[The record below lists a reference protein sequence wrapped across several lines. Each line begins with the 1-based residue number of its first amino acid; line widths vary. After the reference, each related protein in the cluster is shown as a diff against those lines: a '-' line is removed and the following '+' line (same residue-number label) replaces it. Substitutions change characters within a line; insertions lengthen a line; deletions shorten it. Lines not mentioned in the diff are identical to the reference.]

1 MTVKKDTSN
10 HYIDNNEFFVA
21 MSEWKK
27 LWVEAKDSGG
37 QNPPVTEYIGSC
49 FLKIA
54 ENLVRRPNFMNY
66 HYRDD
71 MIGDGVEN
79 CMLYCYN
86 FDPEKSHNPFSY
98 FTQIIYYAF
107 IRRIQKEKK
116 ENYIKYK
123 KLRDMDHD
131 GRFAIGFF
139 NEQEKSYHEQMED
152 RQAQDDIYA
161 DILEIKEDDIKQFKE
176 KENNKK
182 KKKVNKNSTN
192 AANIG
197 ELFQED

>member
-1 MTVKKDTSN
+1 MNEKQKNIN
-10 HYIDNNEFFVA
+10 HYIDNEEFFTA
-21 MSEWKK
+21 MCDWKK
-27 LWVEAKDSGG
+27 LWIEAKESDE
-37 QNPPVTEYIGSC
+37 PPPPITEYIGEC

-66 HYRDD
+66 PYKDD

-86 FDPEKSHNPFSY
+86 FDPDKSKNPFSY

-123 KLRDMDHD
+123 KLRDMDFD
-131 GRFAIGFF
+131 GTFAIGFF
-139 NEQEKSYHEQMED
+139 NEHEKDYIENNKLED
-152 RQAQDDIYA
+152 GKDPDVYA
-161 DILEIKEDDIKQFKE
+161 DALGINENDIRDLEDKESS
-176 KENNKK
+176 KK
-182 KKKVNKNSTN
+182 KKKNSKNVLNLENLET
-192 AANIG
+192 
-197 ELFQED
+197 D